1 MTYPPGVHRVAA
13 PHPGNAVPPVASKAE
28 FLAALA
34 QALEFPPW
42 AGHNWDATADLLA
55 DLSWLEDPHPVLV
68 WTAPEVLA
76 AADPD
81 AYAMA
86 LDVLAAAGT
95 ARGLVTLLVPG

>member
-1 MTYPPGVHRVAA
+1 MTYPPGVHRVDA
-13 PHPGNAVPPVASKAE
+13 PQPGYAVPPVASKQD

-42 AGHNWDATADLLA
+42 AGHTWDAAADLLA

-68 WTAPEVLA
+68 WTAPGALA
-76 AADPD
+76 DADPA

-95 ARGLVTLLVPG
+95 ARGLVTLLVVD